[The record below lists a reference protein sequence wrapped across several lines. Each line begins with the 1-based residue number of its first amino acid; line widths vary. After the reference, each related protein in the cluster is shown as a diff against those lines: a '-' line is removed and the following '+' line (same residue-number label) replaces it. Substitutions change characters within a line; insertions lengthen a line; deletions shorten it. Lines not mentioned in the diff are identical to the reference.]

1 MIFNNMIF
9 GESIYTGEIN
19 MDEAE
24 MDQSNLLKNLVQF
37 NAKPIPTTIEG
48 KDKMKYF

>member
-9 GESIYTGEIN
+9 GEFIKKF
-19 MDEAE
+19 
-24 MDQSNLLKNLVQF
+24 LLKNLVQF
-37 NAKPIPTTIEG
+37 NAKPIPTKIEG